1 MGTEADGNFAR
12 DLAGACP
19 AGELPNE
26 AIGRSEVL
34 Y

>member
-1 MGTEADGNFAR
+1 MGTEADGNFAC
-12 DLAGACP
+12 DLVGAGP
-19 AGELPNE
+19 VGELLTE